1 MAPTD
6 VVDIEFTAPFNAAFD
21 SMRTAIKKAVDGF
34 NTLVGRVNDYRWLL
48 GPVAM
53 WWVKKNLE
61 TARDVLTKIIDMV
74 QHAFEHQIP
83 VLSLIYTSFKWI
95 DTVKK
100 PISEVS
106 FAITE
111 PDARNQNLYK
121 WTGDAA
127 GAYNAKSTKQKAA
140 ADEVVTKAEFI
151 SQWLFKIAKANV
163 DYAVQLAKVV
173 TDLAGKFVQ
182 AVVNGATIIDIPFAI
197 STLAES
203 AGNLVKEQMNTLLT
217 IGQRF
222 VDALGNVRDLATQVG
237 DHSKLPGGRW
247 PQAVSG

>member
-163 DYAVQLAKVV
+163 DTPCSWPRWSPTSPA
-173 TDLAGKFVQ
+173 
-182 AVVNGATIIDIPFAI
+182 NSCRRS
-197 STLAES
+197 STGQPSSTFHLRS
-203 AGNLVKEQMNTLLT
+203 ARSPNPRGTSS
-217 IGQRF
+217 RS
-222 VDALGNVRDLATQVG
+222 R
-237 DHSKLPGGRW
+237 
-247 PQAVSG
+247 